1 MEKINYEI
9 TIEGHGCM
17 LNDYFSG
24 TTGVWLNIPVDKNST
39 VEDILEGLKQ
49 EINIVEDHIF
59 YTGVERYRM
68 EEEDIELGL
77 KKALDGLMELNKNRL
92 KEQPFLDTLDFTF
105 DDMVE
110 DEEYPVQIITI
121 EFVEV

>member
-1 MEKINYEI
+1 MEKINYTVVI
-9 TIEGHGCM
+9 DSHGCM

-49 EINIVEDHIF
+49 EIISVEDHIF
-59 YTGVERYRM
+59 YTGVERYGM

-77 KKALDGLMELNKNRL
+77 KTSLDNLMELNKDRL
-92 KEQPFLDTLDFTF
+92 KVQPFLDILDFTF
-105 DDMVE
+105 DDMVD

>member
-59 YTGVERYRM
+59 YTGVERYGM

-77 KKALDGLMELNKNRL
+77 KEALDNLIEVNKDRL
-92 KEQPFLDTLDFTF
+92 KEQPFLDILDFTF
-105 DDMVE
+105 DDME
-110 DEEYPVQIITI
+110 NDEEYPVQIITI